1 MGNIEEAMAS
11 IKQALDFH
19 QQQCTNEYNDIKW
32 KKCLILKQY
41 KVFREQNELLKVLQD
56 KEKAGLVKRKIGLP
70 QPIQV

>member
-11 IKQALDFH
+11 IKQTLDFH

-32 KKCLILKQY
+32 KKCLISKQY